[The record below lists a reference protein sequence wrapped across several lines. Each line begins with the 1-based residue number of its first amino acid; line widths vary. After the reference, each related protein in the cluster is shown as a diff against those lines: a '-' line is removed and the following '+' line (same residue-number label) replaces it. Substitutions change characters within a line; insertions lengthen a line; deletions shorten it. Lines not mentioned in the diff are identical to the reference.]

1 MKIYAYG
8 QRGTG
13 KAISEDCMMVGNG
26 ILSEGFIEY
35 DASGREV
42 LAVSDGVG
50 GNKAGE
56 MASLLVMKG
65 IREARLF
72 EGCDLQKIADTIGKI
87 NHDIVTLSKVN
98 DDYTGMAATLT
109 GIYLEGEKCLVFH
122 VGNTR
127 LYVVNNGEVLRLL
140 TSDHTNVNKWV
151 QFGIMS
157 KEEAENHPER
167 NVIYACMGG
176 GNMEYA
182 KPLEVTD
189 FSKAVQGNRPVV
201 LTSDGIHDYVSV
213 DEMEAILLGDGS
225 MKEKLVQLAKR
236 AREQGS
242 ADDISIIYFDR
253 TEETPCDESEEK
265 TVKEVI
271 NYV

>member
-26 ILSEGFIEY
+26 ILSEGFLEY
-35 DASGREV
+35 DASKREV
-42 LAVSDGVG
+42 IAVSDGVG

-56 MASLLVMKG
+56 TASLLTMKG

-72 EGCDLQKIADTIGKI
+72 EGCDLQKITDAIGKT

-98 DDYTGMAATLT
+98 NDYTDMAATLT
-109 GIYLEGEKCLVFH
+109 GIYIEGNRCLAFH
-122 VGNTR
+122 LGNTR
-127 LYVVNNGEVLRLL
+127 LYVVNNGEFLRLL

-151 QFGIMS
+151 KLGIMS
-157 KEEAENHPER
+157 REEAENHPDR

-176 GNMEYA
+176 GNIEYA

-189 FSKAVQGNRPVV
+189 FSKSVQGNRPVV

-213 DEMEAILLGDGS
+213 DEMEEILLESGS
-225 MKEKLVQLAKR
+225 FKEKLELLANR
-236 AREQGS
+236 AREHGS
-242 ADDISIIYFDR
+242 VDDISIIYFDR
-253 TEETPCDESEEK
+253 TEKNTER
-265 TVKEVI
+265 
-271 NYV
+271 